1 MPPGTRSEKNEDTG
15 TIINFLK
22 SSEFNEMIRGIVSKE
37 TKMLNKTI
45 SALKTEME
53 ILRQSNIELIKLL
66 TANKCDVNQT
76 CATQQVVNVEDSCK
90 TPTNETFEVNKS
102 VSYAE
107 KLRVNKENLS
117 EENKTKFLSQEKDV
131 KGKTI
136 QEDWNVISK
145 KQKQPKKK
153 NNTVYG
159 TVENTLIKGVTRYSH
174 FHICKLQPST
184 CAEDVVKY
192 LESKNICDVKCEKIV
207 SRFPNEY
214 SSFKVSVPFKYKEEI
229 TKAEL
234 WPQDV
239 GINPFLHRLVKP
251 NSKS

>member
-1 MPPGTRSEKNEDTG
+1 
-15 TIINFLK
+15 
-22 SSEFNEMIRGIVSKE
+22 MIRGIVSKE

-145 KQKQPKKK
+145 KQRPPKKK

-159 TVENTLIKGVTRYSH
+159 NVENTLRDFNIEMLDKDNNQNRLFSLFNFYAVTTTIHDYTRVTVHLDKDNNQNRLFSLFNFYAVTTTIH
-174 FHICKLQPST
+174 DYTRVTVH
-184 CAEDVVKY
+184 
-192 LESKNICDVKCEKIV
+192 SK
-207 SRFPNEY
+207 R
-214 SSFKVSVPFKYKEEI
+214 
-229 TKAEL
+229 
-234 WPQDV
+234 
-239 GINPFLHRLVKP
+239 
-251 NSKS
+251 